1 MSLQRSIVNLIRK
14 MKASM
19 GMKISL
25 ALLSIAVVLLLSSV
39 ITVMEYT
46 RMSDYV
52 SELIA
57 DNINSINVA
66 QKLASVTDTYNL
78 EILTV
83 VGDETSNRL
92 PDFNQAEFVSHCDSL
107 RTQLRSNN
115 KAHLADSVMYSY
127 SAYML
132 TSLELPQ
139 VIASNFIDSKDW
151 YFDRLQP
158 VFNRLRRDID
168 QLNTEIYNELKKNSA
183 TFDRGF
189 YRSVIPGAVA
199 VGVGLLLVLLLLF
212 FLMTYFVVPIGKMR
226 RSLQDYQSY
235 GGNYTY
241 DFEGDDQLHD
251 LNVRISDLVRDNR
264 NLRRQVKNLTYQRDR
279 DPSAGPDQKK

>member
-1 MSLQRSIVNLIRK
+1 MSIKRSIVGSVRRLK
-14 MKASM
+14 SSM
-19 GMKISL
+19 GVKISL
-25 ALLSIAVVLLLSSV
+25 GLLAIAVVLLLSSV

-46 RMSDYV
+46 RMSNYV

-107 RTQLRSNN
+107 RVQLRSNN
-115 KAHLADSVMYSY
+115 KANLADSVMYSY

-139 VIASNFIDSKDW
+139 VIESNFIDSKDW
-151 YFDRLQP
+151 YFGRLQP

-183 TFDRGF
+183 SFDRGF

-199 VGVGLLLVLLLLF
+199 VAAGLLLVLLLLF
-212 FLMTYFVVPIGKMR
+212 YLMAYYVIPLGKMR
-226 RSLQDYQSY
+226 RSLQDYQSF

-264 NLRRQVKNLTYQRDR
+264 NLRRQVKNLTYLRDQQ
-279 DPSAGPDQKK
+279 SASGTGK